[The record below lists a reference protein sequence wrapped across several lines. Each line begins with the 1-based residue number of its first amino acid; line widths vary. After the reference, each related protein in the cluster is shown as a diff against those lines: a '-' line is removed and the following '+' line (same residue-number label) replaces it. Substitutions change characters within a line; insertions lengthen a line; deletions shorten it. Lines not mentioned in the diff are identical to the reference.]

1 MRTIRGV
8 ATAVTLAAAVSG
20 CSVYDDLTTSDF
32 AKQDGEAIVTAAG
45 ESMQDVSSL
54 RLTGQVRDAGEQ
66 YFVDLSV
73 DREDRCTG
81 TLRIGGSHLDV
92 RRIGDRAWV
101 KGEAGAFNRLGG
113 GSLPRTALQRLSR
126 SWLPVGGKAA
136 ESLCDFDKLLK
147 TFEVVDFDDKG
158 GGDRED
164 VPATVDEETSLDG
177 QKVVQLRASPG
188 GAHDEVVWVRSEAPH
203 HVVKI
208 ESTDTQ
214 DGGTIAFSEFD
225 EDVEVEAPAPKDV
238 LRP

>member
-1 MRTIRGV
+1 MRTIRAV

-20 CSVYDDLTTSDF
+20 CSVYDDLTTSAF
-32 AKQDGEAIVTAAG
+32 AEQDGDSIVVAAG
-45 ESMQDVSSL
+45 EAMQDVSSV

-66 YFVDLSV
+66 YFLDLSV

-81 TLRIGGSHLDV
+81 TLRIGGSHIDV

-101 KGEAGAFNRLGG
+101 KGEAGAFNRLAG
-113 GSLPRTALQRLSR
+113 GSVPRTVLQHLSR
-126 SWLPVGGKAA
+126 SWLPVEGKAA
-136 ESLCDFDKLLK
+136 ASLCDFDRLLK
-147 TFEVVDFDDKG
+147 TFEVVAFDVK

-164 VPATVDEETSLDG
+164 VPATVGEESSMDG
-177 QKVVQLRASPG
+177 QTVVQVIASPG
-188 GAHDEVVWVRSEAPH
+188 GAHDEMVWVRSEAPH
-203 HVVKI
+203 RVVKI
-208 ESTDTQ
+208 ESTATQ

>member
-20 CSVYDDLTTSDF
+20 CSVYADLTTSDF
-32 AKQDGEAIVTAAG
+32 AKQDGEAIVAAAG
-45 ESMQDVSSL
+45 EAMQDVTSV

-73 DREDRCTG
+73 DREDRCSG
-81 TLRIGGSHLDV
+81 TVRIGGSHLDV
-92 RRIGDRAWV
+92 RRLGDRAWV
-101 KGEAGAFNRLGG
+101 KGEAGAFNRLGA
-113 GSLPRTALQRLSR
+113 GSIPRSALQRLST
-126 SWLPVGGKAA
+126 SWLPLEGKAA
-136 ESLCDFDKLLK
+136 ASLCDFDRLLK
-147 TFEVVDFDDKG
+147 TFEVVDFDEKR
-158 GGDRED
+158 GDRED
-164 VPATVDEETSLDG
+164 VPATVGDESKVDG
-177 QKVVQLRASPG
+177 QTVVQLSASPG
-188 GAHDEVVWVRSEAPH
+188 GAHDEMVWVRSEAPH

-208 ESTDTQ
+208 ESTAAQ

>member
-32 AKQDGEAIVTAAG
+32 AKQDGESIVAAAG
-45 ESMQDVSSL
+45 EAMQGVSSL
-54 RLTGQVRDAGEQ
+54 RLTGQVRDKGEQ

-101 KGEAGAFNRLGG
+101 KGEAGAFNRLGA

-126 SWLPVGGKAA
+126 SWLPVEGKAA
-136 ESLCDFDKLLK
+136 TSLCDFDRLLK
-147 TFEVVDFDDKG
+147 TFEVVDFDER

-164 VPATVDEETSLDG
+164 VPATVGEESSVDG
-177 QKVVQLRASPG
+177 QTVVEVSASPG
-188 GAHDEVVWVRSEAPH
+188 GAHDEMVWVRSEAPH
-203 HVVKI
+203 HVVRI
-208 ESTDTQ
+208 ESTATQ